1 MRQTNSDYIALGG
14 LNLNGDELGYYFD
27 LLDEP
32 YNIVEQ

>member
-1 MRQTNSDYIALGG
+1 MRQTDNNYEGLQR